1 MADLFFSTLQSLR
14 AHALRFSL
22 TSLGI
27 VWGAFLLT
35 YLTASMEGVSGHFTR
50 ELEEAGPKFVLLW
63 PGAVL
68 KNRVGQRGARDV
80 ELETEDVERIESL
93 DSVEGAAPD
102 ISMWSQIVRANGRTK
117 LFTVNGVSDRS
128 QTIRNL
134 RPAQGRFISALDVER
149 GARVA
154 YLGAVAAERLFGH
167 AAPIGGTV
175 QIESIRFR
183 VIGVNEPKGHQMVG
197 INGWD
202 DWVVF
207 VPYTTLQRW
216 LARSDTVSEVL
227 FAPRTREMSWD
238 AIRNVREIIGLHHDF
253 APDLDTALSF
263 FNVHEILQ
271 MVHTIFL
278 GFRIFLV
285 AAGGITLLVGAI
297 GVMNIMLVVVGERTN
312 EIGLRKAVGA
322 SSRSIFLQFVAE
334 ASAVCGLSGLLGALL
349 GIGFTRLIA
358 SLAPPDGP
366 FGSPPVLDPFLI
378 AVIVSALAAVG
389 IVAGV
394 VPAARAARIP
404 PAEALRSI

>member
-68 KNRVGQRGARDV
+68 KNRVGERGARDV
-80 ELETEDVERIESL
+80 ELKTEDVARIESL
-93 DSVEGAAPD
+93 NSVEGVAPD

-128 QTIRNL
+128 QVIRNL
-134 RPAQGRFISALDVER
+134 RPAQGRFITALDVER

-167 AAPIGGTV
+167 ATPIGGTV
-175 QIESIRFR
+175 QIESIAFR
-183 VIGVNEPKGHQMVG
+183 VIGVNEAKGHQMIG

-207 VPYTTLQRW
+207 VPYTTVQRW
-216 LARSDTVSEVL
+216 LAR
-227 FAPRTREMSWD
+227 R
-238 AIRNVREIIGLHHDF
+238 
-253 APDLDTALSF
+253 
-263 FNVHEILQ
+263 
-271 MVHTIFL
+271 
-278 GFRIFLV
+278 
-285 AAGGITLLVGAI
+285 
-297 GVMNIMLVVVGERTN
+297 
-312 EIGLRKAVGA
+312 
-322 SSRSIFLQFVAE
+322 
-334 ASAVCGLSGLLGALL
+334 
-349 GIGFTRLIA
+349 
-358 SLAPPDGP
+358 
-366 FGSPPVLDPFLI
+366 
-378 AVIVSALAAVG
+378 
-389 IVAGV
+389 
-394 VPAARAARIP
+394 
-404 PAEALRSI
+404 